1 MSLKKIILIIFINVI
16 LISVLLACLDYKEL
30 LYFRNFANSN
40 FESQQR
46 LGNSVIDKNSREFQ
60 VEYGK
65 VKHYLYE
72 DVVRKTRGKI
82 YRGNSDKRPIL
93 TIGCSFTEGSFLQG
107 KQTFAYKLNKLTDRT
122 TYNRG
127 IGSTGPQWVYRQL
140 SDKKFKRDVPD
151 AEYVFY
157 TFINDQ
163 IRRMFITSIAPW
175 QNYVDLNYR
184 LKDGKLVERKDFLQ
198 SFYFSFWVKKYL
210 AGKEQKE
217 IEQEYRNGMPL
228 FIATMQ
234 ESVNTMHKLY
244 PDSKFVL
251 LDAPEA
257 YEFESCY
264 ENNKL
269 PKTVVEKLE
278 KMGIIYIDAE
288 DLVGHQLR
296 DIDKYRVSDRKHPNE
311 AFWDEIAPALVKRLN
326 L

>member
-1 MSLKKIILIIFINVI
+1 MNSKKIFKIIVINLIVI
-16 LISVLLACLDYKEL
+16 LVLLAGLDFKEF
-30 LYFRNFANSN
+30 LYFKKLANSYV
-40 FESQQR
+40 ESQQK
-46 LGNSVIDKNSREFQ
+46 LGNAILNKDSEEVNIS
-60 VEYGK
+60 YGV
-65 VKHYLYE
+65 VKHYKYKR
-72 DVVRKTRGKI
+72 VVKNTLDKV
-82 YRGNSDKRPIL
+82 YYGNSDKRPIL

-107 KQTFAYKLNKLTDRT
+107 KQTLAGKLNKLTDRT

-184 LKDGKLVERKDFLQ
+184 LKNGKLVERKDFLQ

-217 IEQEYRNGMPL
+217 IEQEYRDGMPL

-234 ESVNTMHKLY
+234 ASVDRMHKLY

-251 LDAPEA
+251 LDVPEA
-257 YEFESCY
+257 YEIESCY
-264 ENNKL
+264 EDNKL